1 MAKSKAHSY
10 SSLKA
15 FETCPRQYHE
25 VRVLKKHPFVETEE
39 QRYGNRLHKAAELY
53 VLRGTPLEP
62 EFEFI
67 RGLLDTLKAKA
78 GAKHPEQELCVTP
91 KLHPT
96 GWWDADGYLRG
107 KVDLVILQPE
117 RKHAFVVDYKTG
129 KDKYIDTDQLDICAL
144 LLFQHYEWLD
154 VVSGGLLYVGA
165 NTFHRHTTRR
175 EDAPKLWQQYRER
188 LSKIEGAFASGVW
201 SPKQSGLCKR
211 HCVCVDCE
219 FNGRAGA

>member
-15 FETCPRQYHE
+15 FETCARQYHE
-25 VRVLKKHPFVETEE
+25 VRVLKLHPYVESEE

-53 VLRGTPLEP
+53 VKHGTPLTP

-67 RGLLDTLKAKA
+67 KPLLDTLIAKA
-78 GAKHPEQELCVTP
+78 GAKMPEQELCVTP

-107 KVDLVILQPE
+107 KVDLVVLQPE
-117 RKHAFVVDYKTG
+117 RRHAYVVDYKTG

-154 VVSGGLLYVGA
+154 VVSSGLLYVGA

-175 EDAPKLWQQYRER
+175 EDAARLWQQYRER
-188 LSKIEGAFASGVW
+188 LAAIDGAHESGVW
-201 SPKQSGLCKR
+201 NPKRSGLCKK
-211 HCVCVDCE
+211 HCPCTGCE
-219 FNGRAGA
+219 YHGA

>member
-25 VRVLKKHPFVETEE
+25 VRILKLHPFVETEE

-53 VLRGTPLEP
+53 VKNGTPLQP

-67 RGLLDTLKAKA
+67 KPLLDTLIAKA
-78 GAKHPEQELCVTP
+78 GAKLPEQELCVTP

-96 GWWDADGYLRG
+96 GWWDTDGYLRG
-107 KVDLVILQPE
+107 KVDLVVLQPE
-117 RKHAFVVDYKTG
+117 RRHAYVVDYKTG

-154 VVSGGLLYVGA
+154 VVSSGLLYVGA

-175 EDAPKLWQQYRER
+175 EDAAKLWQQYRER
-188 LSKIEGAFASGVW
+188 LSAIDGALESGVW
-201 SPKQSGLCKR
+201 NPKRSGLCKK
-211 HCVCVDCE
+211 HCPVSNCE
-219 FNGRAGA
+219 FWGN

>member
-25 VRVLKKHPFVETEE
+25 VRVLKKYPFVETEE
-39 QRYGNRLHKAAELY
+39 QRYGDRLHKAAELY
-53 VLRGTPLEP
+53 VLRSTPLEP

-67 RGLLDTLKAKA
+67 RPVLDTLKAKA

-107 KVDLVILQPE
+107 KVDLAILQPE

-154 VVSGGLLYVGA
+154 VVSSGLLFVGA
-165 NTFHRHTTRR
+165 NTFHRQGQYEGIKTFLFDTWFYVFPVALFLLIVSALSISKKVELIFSINKRR
-175 EDAPKLWQQYRER
+175 
-188 LSKIEGAFASGVW
+188 
-201 SPKQSGLCKR
+201 
-211 HCVCVDCE
+211 H
-219 FNGRAGA
+219 